1 MNTVAVDPSLQ
12 SNAQA
17 VQRFFWMLAALVM
30 AAMTWLAIAPL
41 DIVSDAPGEVVPS
54 TQLKEIQHLEGGII
68 GEILVREGEHV
79 ALGQSLLILQATASE
94 ADVRE
99 LETRIEHGRENLVL
113 IEEQLQISEELLKDE
128 LTNRYN
134 HLSLLREANDLRSR
148 LGEDEHKLRK
158 LKDSLDRTVLRTP
171 VSGIIKRILVDTQ
184 GGVVKAGETVIEIV
198 PADDRLVIEAQLPF
212 FDVGYVHAGQKAQ
225 VRLASADAARFPALE
240 GDVVRISPDSIV
252 PDEGDPYYLVRVET
266 EADAFVRAEERHS
279 LIPGMQMQV
288 SILTGQRS
296 VLEYLLTPFLSSA
309 GKALRER

>member
-1 MNTVAVDPSLQ
+1 MSTALALNDVRVT
-12 SNAQA
+12 
-17 VQRFFWMLAALVM
+17 QRFFWTLSALVVAALL
-30 AAMTWLAIAPL
+30 WLAIAPL

-68 GEILVREGEHV
+68 EEIVVREGERV
-79 ALGQSLLILQATASE
+79 AMGQALLVLQATASE

-99 LETRIEHGRENLVL
+99 LETRITHARENLVL
-113 IEEQLQISEELLKDE
+113 IEEQIGISEELLRDE

-134 HLSLLREANDLRSR
+134 HLTLLREANTLRSR
-148 LGEDEHKLRK
+148 LAEDEHKILK
-158 LKDSLDRTVLRTP
+158 LKDNLDRTVLKSP
-171 VSGIIKRILVDTQ
+171 VAGFIKRVLVDTQ

-198 PADDRLVIEAQLPF
+198 PADDRLVVEAQLPF

-225 VRLASADAARFPALE
+225 VRLASADAARFQALE
-240 GDVVRISPDSIV
+240 GDVVQVSPDSIV

-266 EADAFVRAEERHS
+266 DADAFVREEERYP

-309 GKALRER
+309 GKAMRER